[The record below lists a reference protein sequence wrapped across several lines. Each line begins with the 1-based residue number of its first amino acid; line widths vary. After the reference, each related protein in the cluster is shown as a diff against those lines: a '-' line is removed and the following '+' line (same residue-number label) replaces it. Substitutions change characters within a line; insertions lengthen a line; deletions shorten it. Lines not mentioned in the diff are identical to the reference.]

1 MLGEPAVPELGKPR
15 TVINNFLAS
24 LAVIGVLLVGPAAAQ
39 PDADGAAAVR
49 VGTSARVPAAGVKS
63 SSAMHWMA
71 FNGDAVGVR
80 ESIIAGEDVDGRLK
94 TGATPLHL
102 AAYKGHVEVTK
113 VLIEHGAKV
122 DARTREGVTPL
133 DWAQRNGHERVAMLL
148 IAHGAGQPE
157 TPPKQPPA
165 PVSAGQENAQ
175 EKEQEKEQ
183 ENEQDQENTS
193 ASADDRQPEASSQS
207 TTAKAAAE
215 PAERSDNKVIE
226 TERTQPPAGG
236 TGYRIQL
243 GAFSSEQR
251 ARQAWEGYRK
261 KYPDALGGRELVI
274 DRASVKG
281 KDYHRVQA
289 GPLSRQDAWDI
300 CNRLKGAGQ
309 ACAVMRRASR

>member
-165 PVSAGQENAQ
+165 PVSAGQEKAQ
-175 EKEQEKEQ
+175 ERGKEQGKEQEKEL
-183 ENEQDQENTS
+183 ENAS
-193 ASADDRQPEASSQS
+193 ASADGQQPDVSSQS
-207 TTAKAAAE
+207 TAGKAA
-215 PAERSDNKVIE
+215 AERSDNKVIE

-274 DRASVKG
+274 DHASVKG

-289 GPLSRQDAWDI
+289 GSLSRQDAWDI
-300 CNRLKGAGQ
+300 CNRLKRAGQ
-309 ACAVMRRASR
+309 ACAVMRRASP

>member
-1 MLGEPAVPELGKPR
+1 MLGEPAVPELGKLR
-15 TVINNFLAS
+15 TVINKFLAS

-39 PDADGAAAVR
+39 PDGDGGAAVR
-49 VGTSARVPAAGVKS
+49 MVTSERAPAAGIKS

-71 FNGDAVGVR
+71 FKGDAAGVK
-80 ESIIAGEDVDGRLK
+80 ESIIAGEDVDGKLK

-102 AAYKGHVEVTK
+102 AAYKGHVEVAK
-113 VLIEHGAKV
+113 VLIEHGAQV

-148 IAHGAGQPE
+148 IAHGAGRPRSS
-157 TPPKQPPA
+157 PKRAPA
-165 PVSAGQENAQ
+165 PVSAGQEK

-183 ENEQDQENTS
+183 EQEQEQENAS
-193 ASADDRQPEASSQS
+193 ASADAQQPGASSQS
-207 TTAKAAAE
+207 TDGKVQAE
-215 PAERSDNKVIE
+215 RAERSDDKVIK
-226 TERTQPPAGG
+226 TERTEPQASG

-251 ARQAWEGYRK
+251 AREAWEGYRK
-261 KYPDALGGRELVI
+261 EYPDALGGRELVI

-300 CNRLKGAGQ
+300 CNRLKRAGQ
-309 ACAVMRRASR
+309 ACAVMRRAAR